1 MSEISNHTTDSSRY
15 LIREAIR
22 KIALG
27 RSMERISMA
36 PGGMSGVGTARMV
49 HGYVAKIHDDPS
61 DEEFAEYG
69 GTVDVG
75 EYPDETA
82 SAEPVIHKGVLLTAA
97 TENGNGFLLVP
108 TLFSDVTIFMDAA
121 TRYAYVVNFSH
132 VDIIRMNAHKE
143 TTIGVTET
151 EALDADSDSSPDY
164 DELEPTGNEAHT
176 TYSAKG
182 ITARVKNDGGKESS
196 VMQEAERITHTVDK
210 SEVMQT
216 TDKVVQKVNSTTIA
230 VADNKVTLGDEQA
243 TEPLVL
249 GNELAQLMLDFL
261 TECSKIMTPT
271 LMGTMQPLNFP
282 NFLPLTSRIQKF
294 LSKTSYTK

>member
-1 MSEISNHTTDSSRY
+1 METKHKTQDNNRRMIQ
-15 LIREAIR
+15 EAIR

-27 RSMERISMA
+27 RSIERIEMA
-36 PGGMSGVGTARMV
+36 PGGMGGVGTARLI
-49 HGYVAKIHDDPS
+49 HGYVAKIHDDPG
-61 DEEFAEYG
+61 DEEFADYG

-82 SAEPVIHKGVLLTAA
+82 STGGIIHKGVLLAA
-97 TENGNGFLLVP
+97 ARNNEGGILIVP
-108 TLFSDVTIFMDAA
+108 TLYSEVTIVLDAA
-121 TRYAYVVNFSH
+121 TRHAYVVNYSH
-132 VDIIRMNAHKE
+132 VETLRLDAHTE
-143 TTIGVTET
+143 VSIGITET
-151 EALDADSDSSPDY
+151 EALDPDSDSSPDY

-176 TYSAKG
+176 TYYADG
-182 ITARVKNDGGKESS
+182 IVSTVKNDSGKESS
-196 VMQEAERITHTVDK
+196 TSQDAEEITQTVDK
-210 SEVMQT
+210 TEFKQSA
-216 TDKVVQKVNSTTIA
+216 DKIVQKVNSTTIA
-230 VADNKVTLGDEQA
+230 VADNKVTLGDENA

-282 NFLPLTSRIQKF
+282 NFLSLTSKIQKF

>member
-1 MSEISNHTTDSSRY
+1 METKHNTQDNNRRMIQA
-15 LIREAIR
+15 AIR

-27 RSMERISMA
+27 RSIERIEMA
-36 PGGMSGVGTARMV
+36 PGGMGGVGTARLI
-49 HGYVAKIHDDPS
+49 HGYVAKIHDDPG
-61 DEEFAEYG
+61 DEEFADYG

-82 SAEPVIHKGVLLTAA
+82 STGGIIHKGVLLAA
-97 TENGNGFLLVP
+97 ARNNEGGILIVP
-108 TLFSDVTIFMDAA
+108 TLYSEVTIVLDAA
-121 TRYAYVVNFSH
+121 TRHAYVVNYSH
-132 VDIIRMNAHKE
+132 AETLRLDAHTE
-143 TTIGVTET
+143 VSIGITET
-151 EALDADSDSSPDY
+151 EALDPDSDSSPDY

-176 TYSAKG
+176 IYSADG
-182 ITARVKNDGGKESS
+182 IVSTVKNDSGKESS
-196 VMQEAERITHTVDK
+196 TSQDAEGITQTVDK
-210 SEVMQT
+210 TEFEQT
-216 TDKVVQKVNSTTIA
+216 ADKIVQKVNSTTIA
-230 VADNKVTLGDEQA
+230 VADNKVTLGDENA

-282 NFLPLTSRIQKF
+282 NFLSLTSKIQKF

>member
-1 MSEISNHTTDSSRY
+1 MLSNDNNRRM
-15 LIREAIR
+15 IQEAIR

-27 RSMERISMA
+27 RSIERIEMA
-36 PGGMSGVGTARMV
+36 PGGMGGVGTARLI
-49 HGYVAKIHDDPS
+49 HGYVAKIHDDPG
-61 DEEFAEYG
+61 DEEFADYG

-82 SAEPVIHKGVLLTAA
+82 STGGIIHKGVLLAA
-97 TENGNGFLLVP
+97 ARNNEGGILIVP
-108 TLFSDVTIFMDAA
+108 TLYSEVTIVLDAA
-121 TRYAYVVNFSH
+121 TRHAYVVNYSH
-132 VDIIRMNAHKE
+132 AETLRLDAHTE
-143 TTIGVTET
+143 VSIGITET
-151 EALDADSDSSPDY
+151 EALDPGSDSSPDY

-176 TYSAKG
+176 TYSADG
-182 ITARVKNDGGKESS
+182 IVSTVKNDSGKESS
-196 VMQEAERITHTVDK
+196 TSQDAEGITQTVDK
-210 SEVMQT
+210 TEFKQFA
-216 TDKVVQKVNSTTIA
+216 DKIVQKVNSTTIA
-230 VADNKVTLGDEQA
+230 VDDNKVTLGDENA

-282 NFLPLTSRIQKF
+282 NFLSLTSKIQKF